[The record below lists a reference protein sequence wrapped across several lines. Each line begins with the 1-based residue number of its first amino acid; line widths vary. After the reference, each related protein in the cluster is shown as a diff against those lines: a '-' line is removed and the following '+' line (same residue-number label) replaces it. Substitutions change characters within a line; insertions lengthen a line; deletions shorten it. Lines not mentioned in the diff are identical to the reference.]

1 MMIFIIN
8 DGCWYYNIYFMMFT
22 LAYFYNNSPTKALNG
37 WQVLVIDSHG
47 GLKCHEHH
55 DDDSY

>member
-1 MMIFIIN
+1 
-8 DGCWYYNIYFMMFT
+8 MFT